1 MTFPTPLMLALS
13 AAVLSIDPSVPR
25 PSPAP
30 SACLEESSEH
40 WMAVASYAE
49 AFPRALAK
57 RVGATS
63 TGARERFDAAIEG
76 LGDQIVGEARELR
89 ATLGKGEKPA

>member
-1 MTFPTPLMLALS
+1 MMLALS

-25 PSPAP
+25 RVPG
-30 SACLEESSEH
+30 ACAGLEESAEH

-63 TGARERFDAAIEG
+63 TGAHERFDSVIEG
-76 LGDQIVGEARELR
+76 LGAKIVDEARELR
-89 ATLGKGEKPA
+89 AALLPGGGGRA